1 MKKNILIIG
10 PSRCGK
16 TTLSRMLNKKL
27 GYSIVNLDDIICG
40 LEKAFPELEIRHD
53 YNDVKVATKFA
64 PFLIQYLKELSEGPN
79 FYNDNKFVIEGV
91 SIDFEK
97 IMPIIDRE
105 KYHIIGLTYNDMTN
119 DELFKIVKKYDTED
133 DWTYYCNDEEL
144 KGNVSYFIETNK
156 YFANKFIEYGIKS
169 YDVSKNREE
178 KLNEIV
184 DEIIKE

>member
-16 TTLSRMLNKKL
+16 TTLSRKFNKKL

-40 LEKAFPELEIRHD
+40 FEKAFPQLGIRHD
-53 YNDVKVATKFA
+53 YNDKKVATKFA

-79 FYNDNKFVIEGV
+79 FYNDNKYVIEGV

-97 IMPIIDRE
+97 IMPIIDKE
-105 KYHIIGLTYNDMTN
+105 KYYIIGLTYNDITS
-119 DELFKIVKKYDTED
+119 DELFENVKKYDTED
-133 DWTYYCNDEEL
+133 DWTYYCSDEEL
-144 KGNVSYFIETNK
+144 KENINYFIESNK
-156 YFANKFIEYGIKS
+156 YFANKFKEYGIES

-178 KLNEIV
+178 KLSEIV
-184 DEIIKE
+184 NKTIDE